1 MITIAWLMTSTMLAF
16 QPPAPAPATTP
27 TYDGSR
33 PLLCAATDV
42 MACEDTRACT
52 RETPEAVNLPP
63 FVRIDTSRR
72 RIESTDGSNRS
83 AEIASMTN
91 SDGRLVMHGV
101 QNGRAWNVIVAS
113 DTGRMSVAVAG
124 DRVGYVVFGSCTNA

>member
-1 MITIAWLMTSTMLAF
+1 MIATFTWMLTTTMLAF
-16 QPPAPAPATTP
+16 QATSAAPAPR
-27 TYDGSR
+27 YDGSR

-52 RETPEAVNLPP
+52 REAPEAVNLPP
-63 FVRIDTSRR
+63 FVKIDTSRR
-72 RIESTDGSNRS
+72 RIEATDGSNRS
-83 AEIASMTN
+83 AEIATMTN
-91 SDGRLVMHGV
+91 ADGRLVMHGE

-124 DRVGYVVFGSCTNA
+124 DRVGYVVFGPCTHP